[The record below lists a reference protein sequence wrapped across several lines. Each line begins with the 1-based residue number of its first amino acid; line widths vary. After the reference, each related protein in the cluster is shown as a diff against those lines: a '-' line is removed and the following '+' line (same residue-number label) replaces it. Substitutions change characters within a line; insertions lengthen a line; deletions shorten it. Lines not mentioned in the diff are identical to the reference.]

1 MRNFEK
7 WIKDNGLKKGFVA
20 DKLDIGR
27 EYLWYIL
34 TGRATPSKELRDKI
48 HTLTKGEVDVR

>member
-1 MRNFEK
+1 MENFEK

-20 DKLDIGR
+20 DKLNIGR

-34 TGRATPSKELRDKI
+34 TGRATASPELRGKI
-48 HTLTKGEVDVR
+48 YTLTNGEVDVR